1 MYKQLLSPFLI
12 GGKEDMFKKKQVEL
26 VWSLDIWNY
35 LSCDVRVKGSAPGKE
50 LPLNHCL
57 VQSSD
62 SCTGMVVL

>member
-1 MYKQLLSPFLI
+1 
-12 GGKEDMFKKKQVEL
+12 MFKKKQVEL